1 MKSQVDLSALFEGG
15 HTARVSANI
24 LNTITQLRK
33 VKQLQ
38 LPRPRHKT
46 PWAQV
51 PTLVPS
57 VHLSSSTGQLPPI
70 SYARDVAQAI

>member
-38 LPRPRHKT
+38 LPRLCHMT
-46 PWAQV
+46 PWAHL
-51 PTLVPS
+51 PSIMHS
-57 VHLSSSTGQLPPI
+57 VHLSSSKGQLPPVL
-70 SYARDVAQAI
+70 YVRDVAQAI